1 MIITDLNLLVYAVNE
16 DAPSHDRAKPWL
28 EECLSGDETVGLP
41 WVVVLGFLRITTHA
55 RVLPRPLRAE
65 QALAV
70 IDGWIARP
78 VVSLVEPTERHW
90 PLLRELLEELGTAG
104 SLTTDVHLA
113 ALAIEHGA
121 LLCSADRDFGRFRN
135 LRWSN
140 PLA

>member
-1 MIITDLNLLVYAVNE
+1 MIIADLNLLVYAVNE
-16 DAPSHDRAKPWL
+16 DSPDHERAKGWL
-28 EECLSGDETVGLP
+28 EDCLSGHETVGLA
-41 WVVVLGFLRITTHA
+41 WVVVLGFLRITTHP
-55 RVLPRPLRAE
+55 RVLPRPLRTE

-70 IDGWIARP
+70 VDDWIAQP
-78 VVSLVEPTERHW
+78 VVRLLEPTDRHW
-90 PLLRELLEELGTAG
+90 PLLRELLAELGAAG